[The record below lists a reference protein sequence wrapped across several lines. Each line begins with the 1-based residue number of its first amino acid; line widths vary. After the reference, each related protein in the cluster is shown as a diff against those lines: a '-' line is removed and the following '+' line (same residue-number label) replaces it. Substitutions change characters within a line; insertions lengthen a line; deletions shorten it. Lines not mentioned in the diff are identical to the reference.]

1 MLIILQQKE
10 LRTCA
15 VNYLCECVC
24 QCMCVVIV
32 VVVAGTDEA
41 TTTKKQRINFQV
53 LTILVPFLGN
63 ESVSES
69 F

>member
-1 MLIILQQKE
+1 M
-10 LRTCA
+10 RD
-15 VNYLCECVC
+15 
-24 QCMCVVIV
+24 VIV